1 MAQGAASEDQEE
13 AQDPGLVHGVPEIE
27 PRSVG
32 VGLS

>member
-1 MAQGAASEDQEE
+1 MAQGAASEE